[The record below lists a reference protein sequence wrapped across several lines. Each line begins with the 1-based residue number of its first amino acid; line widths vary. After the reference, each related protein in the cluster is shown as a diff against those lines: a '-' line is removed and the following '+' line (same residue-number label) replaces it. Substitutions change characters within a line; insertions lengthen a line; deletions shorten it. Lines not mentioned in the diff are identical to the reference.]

1 MFYVLLISL
10 ILFFYQ
16 LLSQNYYFLT
26 KKKLSLKWR
35 AFFCGCN
42 EWVNTHW
49 WFDKQINSIL
59 FKCAIR
65 KWLCGWKNA
74 WNFKLHKI
82 DGSRLRG
89 LDEKLIRWLN
99 LHPLLNPIQCNN
111 ESRFSCYAH
120 RRNLHTVME
129 WNILCYGIMDIIAV
143 QWIFNSDETKKGEF
157 LSSENAVFPIFIAVF
172 DDEM

>member
-1 MFYVLLISL
+1 MTSI
-10 ILFFYQ
+10 
-16 LLSQNYYFLT
+16 
-26 KKKLSLKWR
+26 
-35 AFFCGCN
+35 FCGCN

-59 FKCAIR
+59 YKCAIR
-65 KWLCGWKNA
+65 KWLCRWKNA

-82 DGSRLRG
+82 DGSWLLG

-143 QWIFNSDETKKGEF
+143 QWIFNSDETKKGDF